1 MTQELPHIRPNCQQI
16 LKDKHLWA
24 LNENE
29 FEFENELSLIL
40 KSEENSERNF
50 VYSILELK
58 FIAMKNK
65 LKTDVD
71 SNSREEEELH
81 IMTILNDYKH
91 RQTLVENCL
100 KYLYKNIL
108 KSNGYKPKTDFI
120 DLIVILMRK
129 HSQSFEIQI
138 FGTACI
144 CVLLKEELEIEKLD
158 MNLVNKLIEVILTS
172 MESFMESFP
181 NNKPLFNNALIIL
194 NKLIILNL
202 LQNAS
207 FDRYKCIKLSID
219 SLIKFKDMDM
229 NRNAV
234 IICLILVER
243 IKFSEKKNLSSN
255 PIYSETLLEIVESL
269 LHSYVNYEYLIDL
282 SLVLIH
288 KLNIDSYGAIEK
300 HILDKLIEATL
311 MAIDLYPNE
320 QILSVC
326 AIGILFFILII
337 RNDPVL
343 NSKSFN
349 KYKCIQLVM
358 NLLNERHAFNSND
371 MKMIENAVTICST
384 LFQMISSDEKSKLSS
399 NATNNK
405 TLLKIVE
412 SCLHSNTN
420 NSDLL
425 VETLN
430 FILFLNSDSFA
441 EIETQIL
448 KKLVKVTQIVLV
460 LFPNHIRL
468 SNCAIT
474 ILFPISIKCS
484 DSILES
490 ISFDRYKCIQLVMQ
504 SMINFKL
511 NDKDSHLTDQLNY
524 RSDIIRIILDYEK
537 LNTSSKPI
545 YVKTLLEII
554 RIIVRH
560 EIFDN
565 KSLLECCLT
574 NISTQTIEI
583 LVKHRVFD
591 LYFRVLKVCFK
602 IYNYS
607 IIQFISYV
615 PGIHGSDRCRKTS
628 VGFHF
633 QDLNY
638 F

>member
-1 MTQELPHIRPNCQQI
+1 
-16 LKDKHLWA
+16 
-24 LNENE
+24 
-29 FEFENELSLIL
+29 
-40 KSEENSERNF
+40 
-50 VYSILELK
+50 
-58 FIAMKNK
+58 
-65 LKTDVD
+65 
-71 SNSREEEELH
+71 
-81 IMTILNDYKH
+81 
-91 RQTLVENCL
+91 
-100 KYLYKNIL
+100 L
-108 KSNGYKPKTDFI
+108 KSNGYKPKSDFI

-129 HSQSFEIQI
+129 YSQSFEIQI

-144 CVLLKEELEIEKLD
+144 CVLLKEELQIEKLN

-181 NNKPLFNNALIIL
+181 NNKLLFNNALIIL

-219 SLIKFKDMDM
+219 SLIEFKDMDM
-229 NRNAV
+229 NRDAV

-282 SLVLIH
+282 SLVLVH

-320 QILSVC
+320 QILSDC

-343 NSKSFN
+343 HSKSFN

-358 NLLNERHAFNSND
+358 NLLNERHALNSND
-371 MKMIENAVTICST
+371 MKVIENAVTICST
-384 LFQMISSDEKSKLSS
+384 LFQMISSDEKSNLSS

-425 VETLN
+425 VETLD
-430 FILFLNSDSFA
+430 FILLLNSDSFA

-468 SNCAIT
+468 SNSAIT
-474 ILFPISIKCS
+474 ILFLISIKCS

-490 ISFDRYKCIQLVMQ
+490 ISFDRYKCIQLVMN
-504 SMINFKL
+504 SLVNFKDTDMNRMAVSICCILIRELSFEEKSNLFSNHTYVKKLLDIIESHSLQTSNPDITL
-511 NDKDSHLTDQLNY
+511 NYTLSLFWSLTDESPKFCQIFVENKG
-524 RSDIIRIILDYEK
+524 LD
-537 LNTSSKPI
+537 LFF
-545 YVKTLLEII
+545 LL
-554 RIIVRH
+554 
-560 EIFDN
+560 
-565 KSLLECCLT
+565 
-574 NISTQTIEI
+574 
-583 LVKHRVFD
+583 
-591 LYFRVLKVCFK
+591 LKV
-602 IYNYS
+602 
-607 IIQFISYV
+607 
-615 PGIHGSDRCRKTS
+615 
-628 VGFHF
+628 
-633 QDLNY
+633 
-638 F
+638 